1 MEIGSW
7 PRGLRWMLVCAGMA
21 SATAWAQGADAL
33 PSTSVAYRD
42 CMQRAAGVNADMH
55 ACIATETK
63 LQDTRLNSTYAQLRA
78 AQSPPR
84 RAALTSSQRDWMR
97 FRDSN
102 CGFRNDPEGGSA
114 ARLGAGLC
122 VLRMTAERADEL
134 QSLQGPR

>member
-1 MEIGSW
+1 
-7 PRGLRWMLVCAGMA
+7 MLVCAGMA

-63 LQDTRLNSTYAQLRA
+63 LQDARLNAAYTQLRA

-84 RAALTSSQRDWMR
+84 RTALTAAQRDWLR

-102 CGFRNDPEGGSA
+102 CGYRNDPQGGSN
-114 ARLGAGLC
+114 ARLDAALC
-122 VLRMTAERADEL
+122 LLRMTAERADEL
-134 QSLQGPR
+134 QTLQPPR